1 MGDFGLGALALGSG
15 AQAGLQQLLKQ
26 RLLERQMALQEQAQ
40 RESME
45 FRNRELSQ
53 RATEADETRKL
64 NEFYRQD
71 ASNQRWA
78 GIEQKAGD
86 NLVQSKPVGGTID
99 DAEEG
104 LLQRTG
110 NAGVIRAIP
119 LTGTTIEGGQPAP
132 IRFRG
137 YTPQESGRIEDRT
150 AMAAE
155 RSATRADAESL
166 RREMQ
171 EDQQQFMAG
180 QTASNQAFQRD
191 MAAQKAATPQVKP
204 PTGAARA
211 AVKYFDRMKQAIE
224 NLKAVDEKIGQQGL
238 LGQMQS
244 EWAPNV
250 MKTEAQQLYNQ
261 ALNMFTEARL
271 RKDSGAAV
279 PPSEYAKDREV
290 YGIQPGDSPGV
301 IAQKVKSRADTARAL
316 AIEAGDAAMAEHYG
330 EGWQSLL
337 EGLGGSGGGSPAQPG
352 GGVVEYVR
360 GKDGKLVR
368 KQ

>member
-1 MGDFGLGALALGSG
+1 MGMGFGPLAVGAG
-15 AQAGLQQLLKQ
+15 AQQGLQDLLKQ

-40 RESME
+40 RESMD

-53 RATEADETRKL
+53 RATEADEMRKL
-64 NEFYRQD
+64 NDFYRKD

-78 GIEQKAGD
+78 GIEQQAGD
-86 NLVQSKPVGGTID
+86 NLVQSKPVGGTIN

-104 LLQRTG
+104 VLQRTG

-119 LTGTTIEGGQPAP
+119 LQATTIDGSAPKP
-132 IRFRG
+132 IRFKG
-137 YTPQESGRIEDRT
+137 YTPQEAMQIETRN
-150 AMAAE
+150 AAAAE
-155 RSATRADAESL
+155 REATRGDSESL
-166 RREMQ
+166 RRELQ
-171 EDQQQFMAG
+171 EDQQRFMSG
-180 QTASNQAFQRD
+180 QSESNRDFQRQ
-191 MAAQKAATPQVKP
+191 MAREKASTPQVKP

-224 NLKAVDEKIGQQGL
+224 NLKAVDDQIGKQGFM
-238 LGQMQS
+238 GQVQS
-244 EWAPNV
+244 EWAPNPLKSSV
-250 MKTEAQQLYNQ
+250 QQLYNQ
-261 ALNMFTEARL
+261 GLNMFTEARL

-290 YGIQPGDSPGV
+290 YGIQPGDAPAV

-330 EGWQSLL
+330 DNWQQIV
-337 EGLGGSGGGSPAQPG
+337 EGLAPSGGGSPTQPG
-352 GGVVEYVR
+352 SGVVEYVR